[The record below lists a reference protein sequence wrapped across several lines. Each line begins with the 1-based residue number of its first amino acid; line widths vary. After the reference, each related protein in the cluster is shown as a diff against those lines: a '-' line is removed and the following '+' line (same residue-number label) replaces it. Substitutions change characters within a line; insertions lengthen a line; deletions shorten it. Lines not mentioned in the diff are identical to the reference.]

1 VTDQPRLFDPLNYDA
16 ALQRRD
22 TGMEHAEMG
31 AAPEFS
37 EAARTA
43 IFHLPP
49 GTEFLAE
56 EIRAHLASIGITTRD
71 CRALGPVIMGARKE
85 GLIVAV
91 GAGRAKTSN
100 LSLKPLWQRTA
111 KPYV

>member
-1 VTDQPRLFDPLNYDA
+1 MTDQPRLFDPLNYDA

-22 TGMEHAEMG
+22 TGMGHAEMG

-43 IFHLPP
+43 IFQLPP

-56 EIRAHLASIGITTRD
+56 EIRAHLASIGVTNARD
-71 CRALGPVIMGARKE
+71 RRALGPVIMGVPRR
-85 GLIVAV
+85 G
-91 GAGRAKTSN
+91 
-100 LSLKPLWQRTA
+100 
-111 KPYV
+111 